1 MLNVCGHDL
10 IMLSGERQYYDPLGF
25 CTNADNIS
33 KPVIFASIDYRL
45 GALGF
50 LHCPEVADCLP
61 ANNG

>member
-1 MLNVCGHDL
+1 MPDVCGHGL
-10 IMLSGERQYYDPLGF
+10 FTLLGERQYYDPLAF
-25 CTNADNIS
+25 CTNANNIS